1 MHDMEKRLL
10 KRARSLV
17 THVENLKYKIVELKK
32 VNSKLVSEVD
42 KGLSENYELSEK
54 MRHLENKIRDIETDN
69 IKKCVEEHKCYLEVK
84 GVLDDVI
91 KARDPLLA
99 ISTQA
104 ERRASGLEG
113 KSTRIE
119 DEKVYLQQISIKIRE
134 ALIKGQL
141 L

>member
-69 IKKCVEEHKCYLEVK
+69 IKKCVEQYEWESI
-84 GVLDDVI
+84 G
-91 KARDPLLA
+91 
-99 ISTQA
+99 T
-104 ERRASGLEG
+104 RASQRKPL
-113 KSTRIE
+113 ST
-119 DEKVYLQQISIKIRE
+119 
-134 ALIKGQL
+134 
-141 L
+141 